1 MKGIVRVWHIILIF
15 LFAFSVSA
23 VLFNFGSSP
32 IRLAQIYGAKIGQAM
47 GLSMTVTENPYN
59 KLALQLDEKEQSLTE
74 RENNLNL
81 LQQQLLQSNENYKII
96 LMILTLL
103 VFVLLFL
110 VILNF
115 YLDGRRKRQEELA
128 VLKKIREERGF

>member
-1 MKGIVRVWHIILIF
+1 MKGMVRAWHIVLIF

-23 VLFNFGSSP
+23 VLFNFGSNP
-32 IRLAQIYGAKIGQAM
+32 IHLAQIYGAKVGQAM
-47 GLSMTVTENPYN
+47 GLSMSVTENPYN
-59 KLALQLDEKEQSLTE
+59 KLAMQLNEKEQALTQ
-74 RENNLNL
+74 RENDLNQ
-81 LQQQLLQSNENYKII
+81 LQEQLLQSNENYKLI

-103 VFVLLFL
+103 IFVLLFL

-115 YLDGRRKRQEELA
+115 YLDSKRRRREEVE

>member
-1 MKGIVRVWHIILIF
+1 MKGIVRIWHIILIF

-59 KLALQLDEKEQSLTE
+59 TLALQLGEKEQALTE
-74 RENNLNL
+74 RENGLN
-81 LQQQLLQSNENYKII
+81 QI
-96 LMILTLL
+96 
-103 VFVLLFL
+103 
-110 VILNF
+110 
-115 YLDGRRKRQEELA
+115 GRA
-128 VLKKIREERGF
+128 HV

>member
-1 MKGIVRVWHIILIF
+1 MKGIVRIWHIILIF

-23 VLFNFGSSP
+23 ALFNFGSNP
-32 IRLAQIYGAKIGQAM
+32 IKLAQIYGAKIGQAM

-59 KLALQLDEKEQSLTE
+59 TLALQLSEKEQALTE
-74 RENNLNL
+74 REDGLKQL
-81 LQQQLLQSNENYKII
+81 EQQLLQSNENYKLI

-103 VFVLLFL
+103 IFILLFL

-115 YLDGRRKRQEELA
+115 YLDSRRKRQEELT